1 MQYGT
6 SEEST
11 MLLAKLRLG
20 ASVEELL
27 STATQ
32 VRNPSFIADFENPQK
47 NQYRPSSEGEV
58 EARTTK
64 LI

>member
-27 STATQ
+27 STTTQ
-32 VRNPSFIADFENPQK
+32 VHNPAVVARFEYPK
-47 NQYRPSSEGEV
+47 EYQYRSSSEGAV
-58 EARTTK
+58 EARNT
-64 LI
+64 IVI